1 MVKMSEFSIN
11 KVAVREYVK
20 KKRKQK
26 GYTQVQLAEMM
37 GLQNKS
43 ISCIETGRA
52 FPKSE
57 NLLQFAEI
65 LDLSLDEFVFGCTK
79 YNNSICIGEINEL
92 LMTLPAEDKN
102 IIIKTLKTLYESLH
116 EKNSSSKVKK

>member
-1 MVKMSEFSIN
+1 MNEFSID
-11 KVAVREYVK
+11 KIAFGEYVK

-26 GYTQVQLAEMM
+26 GYTQVQLAEIM

-57 NLLQFAEI
+57 NLLQFATI
-65 LDLSLDEFVFGCTK
+65 LDLSLDEFVFGYTK
-79 YNNSICIGEINEL
+79 YNNSICIEEINEL
-92 LMTLPAEDKN
+92 LMPLPAEDKN
-102 IIIKTLKTLYESLH
+102 IIIKTLKTLCESLH
-116 EKNSSSKVKK
+116 EKNSSNKVKK

>member
-11 KVAVREYVK
+11 KVAFGEYVK

-79 YNNSICIGEINEL
+79 YNNSICIVEINEL

-102 IIIKTLKTLYESLH
+102 IIIKTLKTLCESLH

>member
-1 MVKMSEFSIN
+1 MSEFYIN
-11 KVAVREYVK
+11 KEAFGEYVK

-26 GYTQVQLAEMM
+26 GYTQVQLAELM

-57 NLLQFAEI
+57 NLIQFAEI
-65 LDLSLDEFVFGCTK
+65 LDLSLDEFLFGYTK
-79 YNNSICIGEINEL
+79 YNNSICVEEINEL
-92 LMTLPAEDKN
+92 LTTLPTEDKN
-102 IIIKTLKTLYESLH
+102 IILKTLKTLCESIH
-116 EKNSSSKVKK
+116 ERNSTSKVNKLK

>member
-1 MVKMSEFSIN
+1 MSEFYIN
-11 KVAVREYVK
+11 KAAFGEYVK

-26 GYTQVQLAEMM
+26 GYTQVQLAELM

-57 NLLQFAEI
+57 NLIQFAEI
-65 LDLSLDEFVFGCTK
+65 LDLSLDEFLFGYTK
-79 YNNSICIGEINEL
+79 YNNSICVEEINEL
-92 LMTLPAEDKN
+92 LITLPTEDKN
-102 IIIKTLKTLYESLH
+102 IILKTLKTLCESIH
-116 EKNSSSKVKK
+116 ERNSTSKVNKLK